1 MNFSEDQLDMTNSK
15 IIELEKTIC
24 ILQDNISQLSE
35 HIRET
40 QRYLIKL
47 AHAQA
52 EVTKRV
58 SSWPFIAVDI
68 KGDTK

>member
-1 MNFSEDQLDMTNSK
+1 MGYSPEH
-15 IIELEKTIC
+15 LE
-24 ILQDNISQLSE
+24 LSE
-35 HIRET
+35 TRFIEMEKVICELQENVMTLSEQLRET

-58 SSWPFIAVDI
+58 SLWPFIAVN
-68 KGDTK
+68 TRNE